1 MDTVI
6 TAIRVIVSL
15 GVVLGLLWFLQRRIT
30 RGAKTKSAGSPVTIV
45 TKQAISPKASVVV
58 IDVEGMRLL
67 LGVTEHAVSVLQSS
81 EAPPKPVSA
90 EVFADSLSTAASTAA
105 NSQPTAIRST
115 GLLTDFGLG
124 GKTGQGAMAG
134 SILSPSTW
142 KQMASVFR
150 QGR

>member
-30 RGAKTKSAGSPVTIV
+30 RGAKSKSSGSPVTIV

-67 LGVTEHAVSVLQSS
+67 LGVTEHAVSVLQSGD
-81 EAPPKPVSA
+81 APQKPASA
-90 EVFADSLSTAASTAA
+90 EVFADSLSKAAKVQPAA
-105 NSQPTAIRST
+105 TKST

-124 GKTGQGAMAG
+124 GKSGQGALAG
-134 SILSPSTW
+134 SILSPGTW
-142 KQMASVFR
+142 KQLASVFR

>member
-15 GVVLGLLWFLQRRIT
+15 GVVLGLLWFLQRRLT
-30 RGAKTKSAGSPVTIV
+30 RGAKSKSSSSPVTII

-67 LGVTEHAVSVLQSS
+67 LGVTEHAVSVLQSGD
-81 EAPPKPVSA
+81 APPKPASA
-90 EVFADSLSTAASTAA
+90 EVFADSLSKAT
-105 NSQPTAIRST
+105 SQPTTTRGT
-115 GLLTDFGLG
+115 RLLTDFGLG
-124 GKTGQGAMAG
+124 GKTGQGVIAG

>member
-1 MDTVI
+1 MESVI

-15 GVVLGLLWFLQRRIT
+15 GVVLGLLWFLQRRLT
-30 RGAKTKSAGSPVTIV
+30 RGAKAKSSGSPVTIV

-67 LGVTEHAVSVLQSS
+67 LGVTEHSVNVLQSS
-81 EAPPKPVSA
+81 DAPAVPASA
-90 EVFADSLSTAASTAA
+90 EVFAESLSRAAVGSGRST
-105 NSQPTAIRST
+105 TRST

-124 GKTGQGAMAG
+124 DKSGQGAFAG

-142 KQMASVFR
+142 KQMASAFR

>member
-15 GVVLGLLWFLQRRIT
+15 GVVLGLLWFLQRRLT
-30 RGAKTKSAGSPVTIV
+30 RGAKAKSSGSPVTIV
-45 TKQAISPKASVVV
+45 AKQAISPKASVVV

-67 LGVTEHAVSVLQSS
+67 LGVTEHAVSVLQSG
-81 EAPPKPVSA
+81 EAPQKPASA
-90 EVFADSLSTAASTAA
+90 EVFADSLTKAA
-105 NSQPTAIRST
+105 NGQPATARST

-124 GKTGQGAMAG
+124 GKTGRGALAG
-134 SILSPSTW
+134 SILSPDTW
-142 KQMASVFR
+142 KQMASAFR

>member
-1 MDTVI
+1 MDTII

-15 GVVLGLLWFLQRRIT
+15 GVVLGLLWFLQRRLT
-30 RGAKTKSAGSPVTIV
+30 RGAKAKSTGSPVTIV

-67 LGVTEHAVSVLQSS
+67 LGVTEHSVNVLQSGD
-81 EAPPKPVSA
+81 APVVPASA
-90 EVFADSLSTAASTAA
+90 EVFAESLSRAAVGSGRSAT
-105 NSQPTAIRST
+105 TKST

-124 GKTGQGAMAG
+124 GKTGQGALAG

-142 KQMASVFR
+142 KQMASAFR

>member
-30 RGAKTKSAGSPVTIV
+30 RGAKTRSAGSPVTIV

-58 IDVEGMRLL
+58 IDVEGTRLL
-67 LGVTEHAVSVLQSS
+67 LGVTEHAVSVLQSG

-90 EVFADSLSTAASTAA
+90 EVFADSLSKAAT
-105 NSQPTAIRST
+105 SQPTANRST

-124 GKTGQGAMAG
+124 GKTSQGAMAG

-150 QGR
+150 HGR

>member
-1 MDTVI
+1 MDTII

-30 RGAKTKSAGSPVTIV
+30 RGAKAKSSGSPVTIV

-67 LGVTEHAVSVLQSS
+67 LGVTEHSVNVLQSGD
-81 EAPPKPVSA
+81 APVVPASA
-90 EVFADSLSTAASTAA
+90 EVFAESLSRAAVGSGRPATK
-105 NSQPTAIRST
+105 SS

-124 GKTGQGAMAG
+124 GKAGQGALAG

-142 KQMASVFR
+142 KQMASAFR